1 MPGLTGNTWLV
12 SQEEN
17 MTLVRWSPF
26 ADFRRIDQVRSRV
39 TGAGTNSSDR
49 SWPVPLDVVK
59 DGESFIVKASLP
71 GVDPDKIEV
80 TVGERGLEIKAN
92 ADAEMEDRKDGV
104 LLSERRTGAFYRYLR
119 LPGAIDR
126 EKAESNYKDGILTV
140 TLPSQE
146 SARTRKLKVI
156 AA

>member
-1 MPGLTGNTWLV
+1 
-12 SQEEN
+12 

-26 ADFRRIDQVRSRV
+26 ADFRRVDELVDRAAR
-39 TGAGTNSSDR
+39 AGTRSADG

-92 ADAEMEDRKDGV
+92 AQSESEDLKAGV
-104 LLSERRTGAFYRYLR
+104 LLRERRTGAFYRSIR
-119 LPGAIDR
+119 LPDAVDR
-126 EKAESNYKDGILTV
+126 EKAESNYRDGGSHDN
-140 TLPSQE
+140 PARRE
-146 SARTRKLKVI
+146 SARTRKLEVV

>member
-1 MPGLTGNTWLV
+1 
-12 SQEEN
+12 

-26 ADFRRIDQVRSRV
+26 ADFRRIDQVTNRAA
-39 TGAGTNSSDR
+39 GAGTNRSDR

-80 TVGERGLEIKAN
+80 TVGERGLEVKAN
-92 ADAEMEDRKDGV
+92 TVAEEDRKDGV

-119 LPGAIDR
+119 FPGAIDHA
-126 EKAESNYKDGILTV
+126 KAESNYKDGILTV

>member
-1 MPGLTGNTWLV
+1 
-12 SQEEN
+12 

-26 ADFRRIDQVRSRV
+26 ADFRRVDQVFNRAS
-39 TGAGTNSSDR
+39 GAGTNSADR

-71 GVDPDKIEV
+71 GVDPDKINV

-92 ADAEMEDRKDGV
+92 VDTEAEDGKDGV
-104 LLSERRTGAFYRYLR
+104 LLSERRTGAFYRHLR
-119 LPGAIDR
+119 LPSAIDHA
-126 EKAESNYKDGILTV
+126 KADSIYKDGILAI
-140 TLPSQE
+140 TLPLKE

>member
-1 MPGLTGNTWLV
+1 
-12 SQEEN
+12 

-26 ADFRRIDQVRSRV
+26 GDLRRIDQLTNRANVV
-39 TGAGTNSSDR
+39 GTNSADR
-49 SWPVPLDVVK
+49 SWPVPLDVVN

-92 ADAEMEDRKDGV
+92 VDAETEGRKDGV

-119 LPGAIDR
+119 LPGAIDHA
-126 EKAESNYKDGILTV
+126 KAESNYKDGILTV
-140 TLPSQE
+140 TLPTQE
-146 SARTRKLKVI
+146 SARTRKLKVV

>member
-1 MPGLTGNTWLV
+1 
-12 SQEEN
+12 

-26 ADFRRIDQVRSRV
+26 AELRRIDQLMKQPS
-39 TGAGTNSSDR
+39 GAGTNSAGR

-59 DGESFIVKASLP
+59 DGESFVVKASLP

-80 TVGERGLEIKAN
+80 TVGEHGLEIN
-92 ADAEMEDRKDGV
+92 ATAESEAEDRKDGV
-104 LLSERRTGAFYRYLR
+104 LLSERRTGAFYRRLR
-119 LPGAIDR
+119 LPDAIDHA
-126 EKAESNYKDGILTV
+126 KAESNYKDGVLTV

-146 SARTRKLKVI
+146 STKSRKLKVI